1 MNLFVPYDDSELSRF
16 ALREACL
23 MMTSRDAIFVM
34 AAVIV
39 PMSLDIDVSAGEVWK
54 QTCRAEVHLAAAR
67 TYAEQ
72 IDFGVDLRCV
82 RVQAHTQ
89 AGAII
94 AGATYYEADTIFF
107 AQRTGR
113 RSRLAS
119 LFGPIH
125 PVLRHAPCD
134 VHIVYTAAASE
145 SLRRPSPRRS
155 TVVRLAPPPVT
166 SDPSERAVS
175 GEPQPRYSVQQHGGT
190 TPYASE

>member
-1 MNLFVPYDDSELSRF
+1 MNLFVPYDDSDLSRF

-39 PMSLDIDVSAGEVWK
+39 PTSLDIDVSAGEIWK
-54 QTCRAEVHLAAAR
+54 QTCGAEVHLAAAR
-67 TYAEQ
+67 AYAEQ
-72 IDFGVDLRCV
+72 NDFGVDLRCV
-82 RVQAHTQ
+82 RVQAHSR

-94 AGATYYEADTIFF
+94 AGATFYEADTILF
-107 AQRTGR
+107 AQRVGM

-125 PVLRHAPCD
+125 TVLRHAPCD
-134 VHIVYTAAASE
+134 VHIVYTAAAPE
-145 SLRRPSPRRS
+145 TLHRPSPRPS
-155 TVVRLAPPPVT
+155 TVVRLAPP
-166 SDPSERAVS
+166 SAEADPSECVTY
-175 GEPQPRYSVQQHGGT
+175 GVPRYPLQHGGT

>member
-1 MNLFVPYDDSELSRF
+1 MNLFVPYDDSDLSRF

-54 QTCRAEVHLAAAR
+54 QTCTAEVQLEAAR
-67 TYAEQ
+67 SYAEQ
-72 IDFGVDLRCV
+72 IDFGVDLHCV
-82 RVQAHTQ
+82 RVQAHTL

-94 AGATYYEADTIFF
+94 AGATYYEADTILF
-107 AQRTGR
+107 AQRVGM

-119 LFGPIH
+119 LFGPVH
-125 PVLRHAPCD
+125 TVLRHAPCD
-134 VHIVYTAAASE
+134 VHIVYTAATSE
-145 SLRRPSPRRS
+145 SLRRPAARQS
-155 TVVRLAPPPVT
+155 TVVRLTSSSGTANAISPERVAQGAPHYPL
-166 SDPSERAVS
+166 
-175 GEPQPRYSVQQHGGT
+175 QHGGT

>member
-1 MNLFVPYDDSELSRF
+1 MNLFVPYDDSDLSRF

-39 PMSLDIDVSAGEVWK
+39 PMALDIDVPAGEVWK
-54 QTCRAEVHLAAAR
+54 QTCGAEVHLAAAR
-67 TYAEQ
+67 SYAEQ

-82 RVQAHTQ
+82 RVQAHTR

-94 AGATYYEADTIFF
+94 GGATYYEADAIFF
-107 AQRTGR
+107 AQRVGM

-119 LFGPIH
+119 FFGPIH
-125 PVLRHAPCD
+125 TVLRHAPCD
-134 VHIVYTAAASE
+134 VHIVYTASASA
-145 SLRRPSPRRS
+145 SLQRPSPRRS
-155 TVVRLAPPPVT
+155 TVVRLAPPPVA
-166 SDPSERAVS
+166 SDPSERAVRS
-175 GEPQPRYSVQQHGGT
+175 EPRYSVQQHGGT

>member
-1 MNLFVPYDDSELSRF
+1 MNLFVPYDDSDLSRF

-34 AAVIV
+34 ATVVV
-39 PMSLDIDVSAGEVWK
+39 PTSLDIDVSAGEVWK
-54 QTCRAEVHLAAAR
+54 QTCGAEVHLAAAR
-67 TYAEQ
+67 SYAER
-72 IDFGVDLRCV
+72 IDFGVELRCV
-82 RVQAHTQ
+82 RVQAHTR

-107 AQRTGR
+107 AQRTGM

-125 PVLRHAPCD
+125 TVLRHALCD
-134 VHIVYTAAASE
+134 VHIVYTAAAPE
-145 SLRRPSPRRS
+145 SLHRPSPRRS
-155 TVVRLAPPPVT
+155 TVVRLAPPPVEI
-166 SDPSERAVS
+166 SPSERMVHGVPAY
-175 GEPQPRYSVQQHGGT
+175 PVQQHGGT